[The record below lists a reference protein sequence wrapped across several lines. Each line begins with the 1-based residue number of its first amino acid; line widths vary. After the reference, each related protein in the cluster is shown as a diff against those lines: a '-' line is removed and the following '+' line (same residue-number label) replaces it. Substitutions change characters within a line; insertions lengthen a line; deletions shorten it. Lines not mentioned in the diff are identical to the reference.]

1 MRIQEIVEVRTEEK
15 EQFIDITSQINRI
28 LRASEIKNGLCNV
41 YVPHTTAG
49 VTINEGA
56 DSAVVFDILT
66 YLRQS
71 VPESN
76 NYTHMEGN
84 SHAHIKTLLT
94 GSEKTIPVQN
104 GSLQLGTWQK
114 VFFCEYDG
122 PRRRKFLITI
132 VPA

>member
-1 MRIQEIVEVRTEEK
+1 MSIQEVLEIRTEER

-28 LRASEIKNGLCNV
+28 IRAGEVKNSLCNV

-56 DSAVVFDILT
+56 DPSVVFDILT
-66 YLRQS
+66 YLRQL

-114 VFFCEYDG
+114 VFFCEFDG
-122 PRRRKFLITI
+122 PRRRKII
-132 VPA
+132 VTLV